1 MQNEWKTI
9 WGKRTAD
16 EKILKTEDKKQIFL
30 ELKRCNGFDVVED
43 GLTYELFEEQKN
55 DMENWISGKAKQKM
69 NSFIEK
75 NFSRNLQRNI
85 RWIFVLQI
93 HI

>member
-9 WGKRTAD
+9 WGKRNAD

-43 GLTYELFEEQKN
+43 GLTYESFEEQKN

-75 NFSRNLQRNI
+75 HFSRNLQRNI
-85 RWIFVLQI
+85 RWISVLQI
-93 HI
+93 HT